1 MKGVAAILLAA
12 LIWAAGLLA
21 FAGRAAH
28 STPPPEPEPADA
40 LVVLTG
46 ASTLRLETGI
56 RLLGEGKGKRLLLSG
71 VNTEATRADIQGV
84 TKAGQRLYDCCVDL
98 GFSAMDTVGNGRET
112 AAWAAQHGYESLIV
126 VTADFH
132 MPRALLELSAAMPD
146 TQLTPYPVATAQL
159 DVRRWWKKGG
169 DARRMVLEYN
179 KYLAILVRE
188 SLLRLGGRP
197 KEPPPPLAEQK
208 AS

>member
-1 MKGVAAILLAA
+1 MKGLAFIVLAA
-12 LIWAAGLLA
+12 VIWGAGLLA

-28 STPPPEPEPADA
+28 STPPPEPAPADA
-40 LVVLTG
+40 IVVLTG

-56 RLLGEGKGKRLLLSG
+56 RLLGEAKGKRLLVSG
-71 VNTEATRADIQGV
+71 VNPDATRADIQGV
-84 TKAGQRLYDCCVDL
+84 TRAGQRLYDCCVDL

-112 AAWAAQHGYESLIV
+112 AAWASQHGYESLVV
-126 VTADFH
+126 VTADYH

-146 TQLTPYPVATAQL
+146 TQLTPYPVATPQL
-159 DVRRWWKKGG
+159 NVRRWWRGA

-188 SLLRLGGRP
+188 SLLRLGGKP
-197 KEPPPPLAEQK
+197 QDSPPPLAEK
-208 AS
+208 KSS

>member
-1 MKGVAAILLAA
+1 MKGLAAILLAA
-12 LIWAAGLLA
+12 LIWASGLLA

-40 LVVLTG
+40 IVVLTG

-56 RLLGEGKGKRLLLSG
+56 RLLGDGKGKRLLVSG
-71 VNTEATRADIQGV
+71 VNREATRADIQGV

-98 GFSAMDTVGNGRET
+98 GYSATDTVGNGRET

-132 MPRALLELSAAMPD
+132 MPRALLELRAAMPD
-146 TQLTPYPVATAQL
+146 TQLVPYPVATAQL
-159 DVRRWWKKGG
+159 DVRNWWRKGG
-169 DARRMVLEYN
+169 DTRRMVLEYN
-179 KYLAILVRE
+179 KYLAIFVRE
-188 SLLRLGGRP
+188 SLLHLSGKPG
-197 KEPPPPLAEQK
+197 ESPPPLAEK
-208 AS
+208 KPS

>member
-1 MKGVAAILLAA
+1 MKGLALILLAA
-12 LIWAAGLLA
+12 VIWGAGLLA
-21 FAGRAAH
+21 FAGRAVH
-28 STPPPEPEPADA
+28 STPPPEPVPADA
-40 LVVLTG
+40 IVVLTG

-56 RLLGEGKGKRLLLSG
+56 RLLGEGKGKRLLVSG
-71 VNTEATRADIQGV
+71 VNPDATRADIQGV
-84 TKAGQRLYDCCVDL
+84 TRAGQRLYDCCVDL

-146 TQLTPYPVATAQL
+146 TQLTPYPVATQQL
-159 DVRRWWKKGG
+159 NVRRWWRGG

-188 SLLRLGGRP
+188 SLLRLGGKP
-197 KEPPPPLAEQK
+197 QEPPPPLAEK
-208 AS
+208 KSS

>member
-1 MKGVAAILLAA
+1 MATAH
-12 LIWAAGLLA
+12 
-21 FAGRAAH
+21 AAH
-28 STPPPEPEPADA
+28 DDHHADPSGWRRYVYSTNHKDIGTMY
-40 LVVLTG
+40 LVFAIVAGVVGGILSIG
-46 ASTLRLETGI
+46 MRLELQQPGMQI
-56 RLLGEGKGKRLLLSG
+56 F
-71 VNTEATRADIQGV
+71 A
-84 TKAGQRLYDCCVDL
+84 
-98 GFSAMDTVGNGRET
+98 SAHTFNV
-112 AAWAAQHGYESLIV
+112 
-126 VTADFH
+126 
-132 MPRALLELSAAMPD
+132 
-146 TQLTPYPVATAQL
+146 AQL

>member
-12 LIWAAGLLA
+12 LIWASGLLA

-28 STPPPEPEPADA
+28 STPPPEPEAADA
-40 LVVLTG
+40 IVVLTG

-56 RLLGEGKGKRLLLSG
+56 RLLGDGKGKRLLVSG
-71 VNTEATRADIQGV
+71 VNRDATRADIQGV

-98 GFSAMDTVGNGRET
+98 GYSATDTVGNGRET

-146 TQLTPYPVATAQL
+146 TQLVPYPVATAQL

-179 KYLAILVRE
+179 KYLAIFVRE
-188 SLLRLGGRP
+188 SLLRLSGKP
-197 KEPPPPLAEQK
+197 SDPPPPLAEK
-208 AS
+208 KPS

>member
-1 MKGVAAILLAA
+1 MQASIHHADDHAHDHPAGWRRYLYSTNHKDIGTLYLIFAI
-12 LIWAAGLLA
+12 AAGVIGGILSI
-21 FAGRAAH
+21 GM
-28 STPPPEPEPADA
+28 
-40 LVVLTG
+40 
-46 ASTLRLETGI
+46 RLELQQPGMQI
-56 RLLGEGKGKRLLLSG
+56 F
-71 VNTEATRADIQGV
+71 A
-84 TKAGQRLYDCCVDL
+84 
-98 GFSAMDTVGNGRET
+98 SAHTFNV
-112 AAWAAQHGYESLIV
+112 
-126 VTADFH
+126 
-132 MPRALLELSAAMPD
+132 
-146 TQLTPYPVATAQL
+146 AQL

>member
-1 MKGVAAILLAA
+1 MKGLAAILLTA
-12 LIWAAGLLA
+12 LIWGAGLLA
-21 FAGRAAH
+21 FAGRAVQ
-28 STPPPEPEPADA
+28 STPAPEPVPADA
-40 LVVLTG
+40 IVVLTG

-56 RLLGEGKGKRLLLSG
+56 RLLGEAKGKRLLVSG
-71 VNTEATRADIQGV
+71 VNQEATRADIQGV
-84 TKAGQRLYDCCVDL
+84 TKASQRLYDCCVDL

-126 VTADFH
+126 VTADYH

-159 DVRRWWKKGG
+159 NARRWWRRGG
-169 DARRMVLEYN
+169 DARRMVIEYN

-188 SLLRLGGRP
+188 SLLRLGGRSQ
-197 KEPPPPLAEQK
+197 EPPPPLAEKK
-208 AS
+208 AK

>member
-12 LIWAAGLLA
+12 LIWASGLLA

-28 STPPPEPEPADA
+28 SIPPREPEPADA
-40 LVVLTG
+40 IVVLTG

-56 RLLGEGKGKRLLLSG
+56 RLLGDGKGKRLLVSG
-71 VNTEATRADIQGV
+71 VNNEATRADIQGV

-98 GFSAMDTVGNGRET
+98 GYSATDTVGNGRET

-146 TQLTPYPVATAQL
+146 IQLVPYPVATAQL
-159 DVRRWWKKGG
+159 DVRRWWKKGS

-179 KYLAILVRE
+179 KYLAIFVRE
-188 SLLRLGGRP
+188 SLLHLSGKP
-197 KEPPPPLAEQK
+197 SESPPPLAEK
-208 AS
+208 KPS